1 VGQITG
7 VLSDLRGYPRLTRD
21 PGEQNPTMNKLTPLI
36 GAGVAAALM
45 VPATAPAFA
54 ADERKSVAAA
64 ARFSELPTTDYRLS
78 AKFGQRGRLWSS
90 GRHTGLDFA
99 APRGTRVDSVADGKV
114 VFSGW
119 AGSYGKAVIIKHT
132 DGKRSLYGHLAKTRV
147 KKGKTVR
154 SGQMIGKVGSTG
166 NSTGPHL
173 HFEVRSKK
181 GKKLNPRPYLRGE

>member
-1 VGQITG
+1 
-7 VLSDLRGYPRLTRD
+7 
-21 PGEQNPTMNKLTPLI
+21 MNKLTPLI

-90 GRHTGLDFA
+90 GRHTGLDFS

-132 DGKRSLYGHLAKTRV
+132 DGKRSLYGHLATTRV
-147 KKGKTVR
+147 KKGKKVR

-173 HFEVRSKK
+173 HFEVRSQK